1 MGFEQWRQEA
11 VVIKMTNQPLIGSMA
26 FDSSSKVRWLDTCK
40 VDAKRFGQILH
51 VTEIT
56 LNYSRGPRQQKSMEG
71 LRSEQLSWP
80 FKDSTVASLST
91 IRSSSPALTT
101 RKQQPD

>member
-1 MGFEQWRQEA
+1 M
-11 VVIKMTNQPLIGSMA
+11 IKMTNQPLIGSMA

-51 VTEIT
+51 VTEVT

-80 FKDSTVASLST
+80 QGKRKQTFKDSTVASLST